1 MKFNKQEQNDITLI
15 GEDFSGTD
23 FSIDTES
30 LGILFKGF
38 SDSLYSDK
46 IGSVVR
52 EIASNCFDAHKEI
65 NQPDPVQINLKTYD
79 PVTGHGKIIFE
90 DFGPGLSPDR
100 IKNIYSKYFAS
111 SKRDTNDEIGGFG
124 IGAKSPLSYTSSFRV
139 VTRVD
144 SVEYDYAIHR
154 GEKVP
159 RIELISKK
167 STKERNGTKV
177 IIPIEDTTDSNL
189 FLDALKDQLKYF
201 DNIDYNVNSIDND
214 YKIFQGKH
222 WIHRSGS
229 DYNKNNRTEIC
240 IGKVRYPLDTT
251 LVFKEY
257 EAKSG
262 IKYPYRFTYN
272 GASNIALKFDIGELS
287 VTMNR
292 EAVEYN
298 KTTIRAIQ
306 DRWEEAREELIE
318 LSKKYSK
325 VDDLLIFQESETEHS
340 IPVSTDCIL
349 SDNVLLPTIK
359 PTYTPLLADGIN
371 LNNTSE
377 GIFFYLKVFRTK
389 GLTTKSNGYYN
400 ITRAILNDDN
410 TVFRLKDKY
419 NEKKARYLYESYG
432 GFLTVKQKA
441 ISAPTSF
448 RKDEI
453 SISYIA
459 DFLGIKKDD
468 PELDKKWEIY
478 KKHSL
483 KVLVKHTKSFDK
495 VVIPDT
501 WVNSNRSIRVQ
512 RNETEIPYKLCHVW
526 GVESPSFIMK
536 DGKVSQIISKDSLTI
551 YGGNDD
557 DLKLKSLYALL
568 DNPVKSHRMSVYQI
582 IKISKSRFKHFEKYS
597 KTIHVDEFIRKRSQ
611 LLRER
616 IVVTNYFFGNIPK
629 TNPGIYNQ
637 FEGKIHEKYYDYSL
651 IVSLYEKHS
660 KFIGTTRGSKIARPQ
675 SYHGILDGC
684 QEYNSLGEVL
694 GLNVELDQFFMQDKK
709 TKKFYSAKDLFE
721 YYHGFIKN
729 YPLILYAM
737 AKCIQND
744 LTTYIDAIPFG
755 KTIKQYN

>member
-1 MKFNKQEQNDITLI
+1 MKFSNEAINETTLI

-52 EIASNCFDAHKEI
+52 EIASNCFDAHKEV
-65 NQPDPVQINLKTYD
+65 NQTDPVQINLKTYD
-79 PVTGHGKIIFE
+79 PVTGHGEIIFE

-139 VTRVD
+139 VTRVN

-201 DNIDYNVNSIDND
+201 DNIDYNVSSIDND

-229 DYNKNNRTEIC
+229 GNNKNNRTEIC

-262 IKYPYRFTYN
+262 MKHPYRFTYN

-298 KTTIRAIQ
+298 KTTIRTIQ
-306 DRWEEAREELIE
+306 NRWEEASEELLE

-325 VDDLLIFQESETEHS
+325 VDDLLIFQKSETKHS

-349 SDNVLLPTIK
+349 SDNVILPTIK
-359 PTYTPLLADGIN
+359 PIYTPLLDDGIN
-371 LNNTSE
+371 LNNVRD
-377 GIFFYLKVFRTK
+377 GIFFYLKAFRTK

-400 ITRAILNDDN
+400 ITSTILNDDN
-410 TVFRLKDKY
+410 IVFRLKDKY
-419 NEKKARYLYESYG
+419 NERKAKYLYESYG
-432 GFLTVKQKA
+432 GFLTVKQKDIVNSHA
-441 ISAPTSF
+441 
-448 RKDEI
+448 RKDT
-453 SISYIA
+453 IA
-459 DFLGIKKDD
+459 IYAIANFLGIKEDD

-483 KVLVKHTKSFDK
+483 KLLVKHTKSFDK

-501 WVNSNRSIRVQ
+501 WVDSNSSIRVQ
-512 RNETEIPYKLCHVW
+512 RNETEIPYKLCQVW
-526 GVESPSFIMK
+526 EKESPNFIMK
-536 DGKVSQIISKDSLTI
+536 DGKVSEIISKDSLTI
-551 YGGNDD
+551 YGGNND

-568 DNPVKSHRMSVYQI
+568 DNPVKIHRMNVYQI
-582 IKISKSRFKHFEKYS
+582 IKISKSRFKHFEKHS

-611 LLRER
+611 FLRER
-616 IVVTNYFFGNIPK
+616 IIVVNYFFKNIAKP
-629 TNPGIYNQ
+629 TNGVYNQ
-637 FEGKIHEKYYDYSL
+637 FKGKVHEKYYEYSL
-651 IVSLYEKHS
+651 IASLYEKHS
-660 KFIGTTRGSKIARPQ
+660 KFISTLKGRHIAYPDECQ
-675 SYHGILDGC
+675 GILDGC
-684 QEYNSLGEVL
+684 KKYNSLGEVL

-709 TKKFYSAKDLFE
+709 TEKFFSAKDLFE
-721 YYHGFIKN
+721 YYDEFIKN

-737 AKCIQND
+737 DRCLQND